1 MIGFI
6 VLRTQCSSK
15 FHCITYIM
23 FLQKYL
29 PFLPIY
35 PHNWK
40 ICTKHRYH
48 KYCNGMMTDA
58 SEKKF
63 VADDDEDD
71 DDNAADNDEQRT
83 DCCEITL

>member
-1 MIGFI
+1 
-6 VLRTQCSSK
+6 
-15 FHCITYIM
+15 M
-23 FLQKYL
+23 FKQVSLYYL
-29 PFLPIY
+29 YYVSLVVPPPPHFLPIH

-48 KYCNGMMTDA
+48 THCNGMMTDA

-71 DDNAADNDEQRT
+71 DDDAADNDE
-83 DCCEITL
+83 